1 MKRSNVQEKFAILIP
16 ARDESKVIE
25 KLLES
30 IEQQTRKIEMSDV
43 YVVIET
49 KEDPTYKIAKKH
61 GATVFIRRHL
71 ELQRKGYALDEIVKE
86 ILKQG
91 KHYDAYFIFDA
102 DNVIDSHFLEEM
114 TKSYHEGYDIVI
126 GYRNCKNGSDN
137 IISAASC
144 LSFSFL
150 NLLGNKRRIKEGKS
164 VLISGTGFFIRGDV
178 LESWKGFPFHS
189 LTEDY
194 ELSIYLCL
202 HQLSSFYNEKAIFYD
217 EHPTNYHT
225 TVLQRTRWIRGF
237 FDSRKE
243 YLPKIKAIPKEKRTK
258 SQKAA
263 CVGIIP
269 YVILL
274 SLAGILLLL
283 SISFFLYH
291 VIQESSVLS
300 DLALAATVLLFVYLT
315 LQILTSILLI
325 VDKKLKLS
333 WRMKMKCFFF
343 NPIFLLSYLFCL
355 LRAFT
360 LKEITWQKIDHS
372 QNEMNR

>member
-1 MKRSNVQEKFAILIP
+1 MKQKSPQEHFAILIP

-30 IEQQTRKIEMSDV
+30 IEHQTQYIDMKDV

-49 KEDPTYKIAKKH
+49 KEDPTYSIARRH
-61 GATVFIRRHL
+61 GATVFIRKHL
-71 ELQRKGYALDEIVKE
+71 ELQRKGYALDEVVKE
-86 ILKQG
+86 ILKQK

-102 DNVIDSHFLEEM
+102 DNVADSHFLEEM
-114 TKSYHEGYDIVI
+114 TKSYREGYDIVI
-126 GYRNCKNGSDN
+126 GYRNCKNGNDN

-150 NLLGNKRRIKEGKS
+150 NLLGNKRRVKEGKS
-164 VLISGTGFFIRGDV
+164 VLISGTGFFIRGEV
-178 LESWKGFPFHS
+178 LEAWKGFPFHS

-202 HQLSSFYNEKAIFYD
+202 HRLSSFYNENAIFYD
-217 EHPTNYHT
+217 EHPTSYHT

-243 YLPKIKAIPKEKRTK
+243 YLPEIKAIPKEKRTK

-263 CVGIIP
+263 CIGVIP

-274 SLAGILLLL
+274 MLAGILLLT
-283 SISFFLYH
+283 SIAFFFYH
-291 VIQESSVLS
+291 IVEGSSVVS
-300 DLALAATVLLFVYLT
+300 DLTLAATVLLFVYIVLQVLT
-315 LQILTSILLI
+315 AIVLI
-325 VDKKLKLS
+325 VDKKLNLS
-333 WRMKMKCFFF
+333 WSMKLKSFFF
-343 NPIFLLSYLFCL
+343 NPLFLLSYLWCL

-360 LKEITWQKIDHS
+360 LKEVTWQKIDHS
-372 QNEMNR
+372 RNE